1 MKKYLMGIFAVIIAL
16 SLSAFAIIKD
26 DAVNK
31 TQQQYYWFGL
41 TGSYLGRSASA
52 PPECNG
58 GTIDCAYG
66 YINVADPDDPEQPA
80 GNPNTTATK
89 H

>member
-1 MKKYLMGIFAVIIAL
+1 MSLLAVFIAIFVF
-16 SLSAFAIIKD
+16 AFTAIKD
-26 DAVNK
+26 GEMSK
-31 TQQQYYWFGL
+31 SQQQYYWFGL
-41 TGSYLGRSASA
+41 TGAYLGRSASV

-80 GNPNTTATK
+80 GNPNTTAFK